1 MNNAAKTYG
10 DVDAIAAMT
19 IVTKICMF
27 VASIMIGIGQGFSP
41 VSGYNYGAK
50 RYDRV
55 KQAYKFLVLSGMCI
69 MSLFAIPGFIFAK
82 QIISVFRDD
91 PGVISVGIVALRWQI
106 AFLPLH
112 AVIVGTNM
120 LMQSTKHV
128 KQAAYLSMNRQGIYF
143 IPAILILPPLL
154 GITGVEISQ
163 FVADVLS
170 TITAIPFLIWFL
182 KKLDIMERE
191 EKQGS
196 NS

>member
-1 MNNAAKTYG
+1 
-10 DVDAIAAMT
+10 
-19 IVTKICMF
+19 
-27 VASIMIGIGQGFSP
+27 
-41 VSGYNYGAK
+41 
-50 RYDRV
+50 
-55 KQAYKFLVLSGMCI
+55 
-69 MSLFAIPGFIFAK
+69 
-82 QIISVFRDD
+82 
-91 PGVISVGIVALRWQI
+91 
-106 AFLPLH
+106 
-112 AVIVGTNM
+112 
-120 LMQSTKHV
+120 
-128 KQAAYLSMNRQGIYF
+128 MNRQGIYF